1 MAALCRAL
9 GVSAPLARQ
18 SLLEAAPW
26 PLRVV
31 CRSKFTKSRIPPE
44 VFEERS
50 KEHEKYGGN
59 PEQPHKLHIVTR
71 VKSTARRP
79 YWEKKVVKS
88 LGLLKSHE
96 PRVHKN
102 TPSVNRQLKIIKHLV
117 MIQPLKLPDQLP
129 SEEELADSYLNSK
142 GELMGIQ
149 YHLHPRHCHSQ
160 MGNEE

>member
-71 VKSTARRP
+71 VKSTVRRP

-142 GELMGIQ
+142 GELMVRRPEKPVEQ
-149 YHLHPRHCHSQ
+149 NS
-160 MGNEE
+160 